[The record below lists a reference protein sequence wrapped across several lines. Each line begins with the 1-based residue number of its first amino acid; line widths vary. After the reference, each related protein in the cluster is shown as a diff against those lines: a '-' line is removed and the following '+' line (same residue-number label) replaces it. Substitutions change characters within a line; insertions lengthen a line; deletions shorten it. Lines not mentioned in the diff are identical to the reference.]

1 MFGSGKKRDA
11 AFFDAF
17 SRHAQRSVEAA
28 RMLVEMMGRL
38 EVGNGGAAQAYRVT
52 DEGEGPVDELAR
64 QLYVKI
70 KDAETSADSIT
81 HETIKRLHETWIT
94 SIGTT
99 STA

>member
-38 EVGNGGAAQAYRVT
+38 EVGNGGAAQAYRAAEEAET
-52 DEGEGPVDELAR
+52 PVDEVAR
-64 QLYVKI
+64 QQYV
-70 KDAETSADSIT
+70 
-81 HETIKRLHETWIT
+81 
-94 SIGTT
+94 
-99 STA
+99 